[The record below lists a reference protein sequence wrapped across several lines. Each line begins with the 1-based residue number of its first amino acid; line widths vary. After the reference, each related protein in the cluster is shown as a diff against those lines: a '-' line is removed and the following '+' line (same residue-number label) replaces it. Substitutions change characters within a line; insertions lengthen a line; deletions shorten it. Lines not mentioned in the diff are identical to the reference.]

1 MKNLAVD
8 FNPKILN
15 YLMRESGETL
25 QTLSKKSGVSVATI
39 WRMREGKHVPEWAT
53 LDALAVVF
61 DIEPI
66 CFCAEEEED
75 ENNGVRLNHK
85 GVVMNFEPAFLKALR
100 EESGLTIRELGAKTG
115 VSKDSILKYEHGNA
129 KPLISTLRKLA
140 EFFNVA
146 PDYFCDV
153 EENDSL
159 AVDSMFEEMEE
170 KREILARIMKL
181 SY

>member
-1 MKNLAVD
+1 MKNLATE
-8 FNPKILN
+8 FNPKILR

-39 WRMREGKHVPEWAT
+39 WRMREGKYVPSWPT
-53 LDALAVVF
+53 LDALALVF

-66 CFCAEEEED
+66 CFCAEEDED
-75 ENNGVRLNHK
+75 ENEGVRLNHK
-85 GVVMNFEPAFLKALR
+85 GVVMNFAPEFLKALR

-129 KPLISTLRKLA
+129 KPLINTLRKLA
-140 EFFNVA
+140 GFFEVT
-146 PDYFCDV
+146 PEYFCDDQ
-153 EENDSL
+153 EEDYL
-159 AVDSMFEEMEE
+159 AGDSMFSDMEE